1 MLILFNMR
9 SFFAKI
15 ESKANSKF
23 IQFIMQRK
31 TFVEKN
37 YSKLFVICFYT
48 ESMPHMKQNKN
59 SNFLSYWHILVEFYA
74 YFFINNNNYI
84 SCKHRDKN
92 VKTLKHKMYLLIGI
106 SLIKH
111 LYIIEYMI
119 LCNINYRTEGLNNQI
134 IK

>member
-1 MLILFNMR
+1 MR

-59 SNFLSYWHILVEFYA
+59 SNFFY
-74 YFFINNNNYI
+74 
-84 SCKHRDKN
+84 H
-92 VKTLKHKMYLLIGI
+92 IGI
-106 SLIKH
+106 FWLNFMHTFSLTITIIFLVSIEIKM
-111 LYIIEYMI
+111 LK
-119 LCNINYRTEGLNNQI
+119 L
-134 IK
+134 